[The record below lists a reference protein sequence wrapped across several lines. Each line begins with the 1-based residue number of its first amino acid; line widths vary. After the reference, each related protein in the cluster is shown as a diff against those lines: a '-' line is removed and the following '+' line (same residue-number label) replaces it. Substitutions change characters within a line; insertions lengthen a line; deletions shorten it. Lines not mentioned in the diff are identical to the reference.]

1 MEGNPSLS
9 SMRKALLEPSAMDDW
24 RYSEERMQLRAD
36 VFRALSHHL
45 NDHCRLVYEFCHDW
59 VSQGNKTTI
68 GVEQSFQTYLR
79 YRAETLYTLTPMEE
93 HAKDS

>member
-1 MEGNPSLS
+1 MS

-93 HAKDS
+93 HAEDS